1 VTTSMP
7 THECIGHR
15 HHVLCTGWSPNGNY
29 FVSADRSG
37 EIRIWDPV
45 TGLGRGNPLRG
56 HTKWVTALAFE
67 PVHMDPHS
75 VRFASSSKDQ
85 TIKIWNSQTLLCE
98 TTICGHTDSVECIKW
113 GGNGLLYTCSRDRT
127 IKVWAIDGHGR
138 SKQKLVRT
146 LTGHAHRINTLALNC
161 DYLLRTG
168 AYELTKV
175 KAQGAN
181 GGDLSPEEAQ
191 QVALQRYQ
199 ALIGPEGERL
209 VSGSD
214 DFTLFLWKPQEDK
227 HSITRMTGHQGII
240 NHIMFSPD
248 ARYIASASFDKKIKL
263 WCGKTGRFLAT
274 YNGHVNAIYQV
285 SWSPDSA
292 FIASASKDS
301 TIKVWTLKDL
311 KKAMFTLA
319 GHADEVYTLDW
330 APNGVSLASGSKDRL
345 IKIWHH

>member
-1 VTTSMP
+1 M
-7 THECIGHR
+7 G
-15 HHVLCTGWSPNGNY
+15 
-29 FVSADRSG
+29 
-37 EIRIWDPV
+37 
-45 TGLGRGNPLRG
+45 
-56 HTKWVTALAFE
+56 
-67 PVHMDPHS
+67 
-75 VRFASSSKDQ
+75 
-85 TIKIWNSQTLLCE
+85 
-98 TTICGHTDSVECIKW
+98 
-113 GGNGLLYTCSRDRT
+113 
-127 IKVWAIDGHGR
+127 IDDHGR